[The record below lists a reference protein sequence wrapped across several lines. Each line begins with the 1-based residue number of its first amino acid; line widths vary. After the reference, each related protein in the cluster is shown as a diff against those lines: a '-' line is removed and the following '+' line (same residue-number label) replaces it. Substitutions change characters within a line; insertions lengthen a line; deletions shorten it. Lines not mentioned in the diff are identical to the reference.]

1 MLVDVSVSFSEE
13 DASAWKAFTDD
24 DLLGGRSSSLLRR
37 HLKESTVRHAQLY
50 NSFTQ
55 ITITACTNVYGLHRE
70 KHQKTVF
77 H

>member
-37 HLKESTVRHAQLY
+37 HLKDSTVRHAQLY
-50 NSFTQ
+50 TQ
-55 ITITACTNVYGLHRE
+55 ITITACTNVYGLHGE
-70 KHQKTVF
+70 KH
-77 H
+77 